1 MNNNKLKHYLT
12 FYFFLIF
19 FIALNNVAAA
29 PAASLSTSLDKRAPG
44 DNLGAFA
51 IVGKTGVL
59 AMHISLA
66 NHNTVIMIDKNENNP
81 LKSADGTKPAI
92 VALYHLDDN
101 TVTPIESATD
111 TFCSGGSWFGDGT
124 LLNTGGDFEGPKGN
138 GFAAGGQTVRKYT
151 PGTNTL
157 QEFQTAMQTKR
168 WYPSVVTLADGKILI
183 IGGSTGGTGLNNAKL
198 NNPTYEIWSSNDTVG
213 PAQLP
218 LAFLAD
224 TLPFNLYPIVH
235 IVPNEAKKNLIF
247 VFANKK
253 SIIYDLDTA
262 TVVKALPDLVGESP
276 RVYPLT
282 GTSVFLPLKLA
293 STYKTEIMI
302 CGGGT
307 AQVPNAPADSTCGRM
322 DILAQNPVWE
332 MDNFGGIGRVLPDA
346 VILPDAKVLFLNG
359 GGVGFAGFRKGAAD
373 NVIWASD
380 KPVLTPVLYDPDTK
394 TYTTL
399 AASTV
404 PRMYHS
410 TVTLLADGTVF
421 VAGSNPQASVNL
433 NVLYPTEYRAEVF
446 TPPNLQTG
454 ANRATIISVDG
465 QPINQDTP
473 QIVNFGKSITVIVQF
488 TSTTTPTFT
497 SALQH
502 TGFSTH
508 SSLMSQRY
516 VELAVTSSALVAGT
530 TDQYTLQIGLPP
542 NPTLIASGPLWLN
555 VL

>member
-1 MNNNKLKHYLT
+1 M
-12 FYFFLIF
+12 
-19 FIALNNVAAA
+19 
-29 PAASLSTSLDKRAPG
+29 SL
-44 DNLGAFA
+44 
-51 IVGKTGVL
+51 V
-59 AMHISLA
+59 

-101 TVTPIESATD
+101 TVTPVESLTD

-151 PGTNTL
+151 PGTNNL
-157 QEFQTAMQTKR
+157 QELQTAMQTKR
-168 WYPSVVTLADGKILI
+168 WYPSVVTLADGRVLI
-183 IGGSTGGTGLNNAKL
+183 IGGSTGGTGLNTAKL
-198 NNPTYEIWSSNDTVG
+198 NNPTYEIWSTNDTVG
-213 PAQLP
+213 PAQIP

-262 TVVKALPDLVGESP
+262 TVVKALPDLEGATP

-307 AQVPNAPADSTCGRM
+307 AQVPNAAADSTCGRM
-322 DILAQNPVWE
+322 DILAQNPAWE
-332 MDNFGGIGRVLPDA
+332 MDNFGGIARVLPDA

-359 GGVGFAGFRKGAAD
+359 GGVGFAGFRKGTPD
-373 NVIWASD
+373 NVIWSSD
-380 KPVLTPVLYDPDTK
+380 QPVLTPVLYDPDTK

-404 PRMYHS
+404 PRLYHS

-421 VAGSNPQASVNL
+421 VAGSNPQPSVNL

-454 ANRATIISVDG
+454 ANRATIMSVDG

-473 QIVNFGKSITVIVQF
+473 QIVNFGKSITVIVQY